1 MISPYTA
8 SQRFFSQPSAEELE
22 EHEYQ
27 RALAVISNHHHR
39 QAEKEAVTRRQQ
51 QAAAARQRHLA
62 SLAAEL
68 EQRRQQAE
76 LLASHHAKIVRTQRA
91 QARLAA
97 AECQFAV
104 KEFLR
109 QVCRICTHLP
119 GLVLTLPQSST
130 CRPHD
135 AKFKP
140 LPDALKRRPA
150 SEPDADVSESI
161 RDFLSSFGPRP
172 TRLEKPKNFNE
183 EPLKSAEDFLSSL
196 FPSLVLHAQPAAS
209 TETAQ
214 SRAVDNRK
222 EAALAADVAE
232 PKGSA
237 RGAESADVASPP
249 GPSNLSPVGGAAPPV
264 ETTVAETQQVQIDRT
279 TSLSSV
285 ESIRSNLTKVQ
296 AAFAFPVDLDHYDP
310 STDAHDETAS
320 VSSTSSSDLT
330 RLIPY
335 TSVNKPVYKYEHE
348 LNGLLEELDKIDSH
362 GDAEVRGR
370 RKEVVKAVERAL
382 EGVER
387 VIVSLVEKRL
397 SLVGPS
403 TPVIEEPL
411 KGFDVGEDV
420 IETGLPVSTEEQID
434 DPVAVGDVEVPEQ
447 SAPARLEAVAAV
459 SVEESC
465 PAKEIIPESKTL
477 AVSDWT
483 TTAPHVEFSPTEPN
497 SRLPAQT
504 PAPEP
509 VEPTVTESKPQL
521 PAEEAVLVLDSDEG
535 KGRESDIGRIGLWPY
550 SG

>member
-1 MISPYTA
+1 MSMSSVPPVASPPHSTSYLALQTHEYPNQGYYYPHPRFVISPYTA
-8 SQRFFSQPSAEELE
+8 SQQRFFSQPSAEELE

-27 RALAVISNHHHR
+27 RALAVISNHHRR

-76 LLASHHAKIVRTQRA
+76 LLASHHAKIVRTQQA

-97 AECQFAV
+97 AEHQFAV

-119 GLVLTLPQSST
+119 GLVLTLSQNPTYQ
-130 CRPHD
+130 PHD

-140 LPDALKRRPA
+140 IPDALKRRPA
-150 SEPDADVSESI
+150 SELDADVTEPI

-172 TRLEKPKNFNE
+172 THSEKPKDFNE
-183 EPLKSAEDFLSSL
+183 EPLEPVENFLSSL
-196 FPSLVLHAQPAAS
+196 FPGLVFHPQPAAS
-209 TETAQ
+209 TETTQ
-214 SRAVDNRK
+214 SKAVENRK
-222 EAALAADVAE
+222 RVVLAADVAE
-232 PKGSA
+232 PEGSA
-237 RGAESADVASPP
+237 RGVESADVANTF
-249 GPSNLSPVGGAAPPV
+249 GPSNSSPVEETASPV
-264 ETTVAETQQVQIDRT
+264 EPTVADAREAQIERV

-285 ESIRSNLTKVQ
+285 GRIRSNLTKAQ
-296 AAFAFPVDLDHYDP
+296 ADFALPSDLDHYDP

-320 VSSTSSSDLT
+320 VSSASSSDLT

-387 VIVSLVEKRL
+387 VIASLVEKRL

-447 SAPARLEAVAAV
+447 PAPAQPEAVAAV

-477 AVSDWT
+477 AVSD
-483 TTAPHVEFSPTEPN
+483 
-497 SRLPAQT
+497 
-504 PAPEP
+504 
-509 VEPTVTESKPQL
+509 
-521 PAEEAVLVLDSDEG
+521 
-535 KGRESDIGRIGLWPY
+535 
-550 SG
+550 